1 MINSQLLNPKNIVVV
16 GGSNDLQKPGGKI
29 LFHILNGFKGDVFV
43 TNRKN
48 DLVQG
53 IKAYSSV
60 EDLPVGI
67 DLAVLAIVAKDCPQV
82 IKTLA
87 LEKGTKAF
95 IVISAGFSE
104 EGEAGALL
112 EKEMVE
118 TANRVGACLI
128 GPNCIGVMNVHHTSV
143 FTTPLPPLHADGADF
158 ISGSGA
164 TAVFIMEAGMP
175 LGLRFNSVFSVGN
188 SAQVGVEEV
197 LAYLDDS
204 FNPLTSSKIKLLY
217 IESIKDPL
225 SLLKHARSLIQ
236 KGCRIAA
243 IKSGSSAEGSRA
255 ASSHTGAMANSD
267 IAVDALFKKAGIVR
281 CYGRMELAYVAA
293 IFMHKEL
300 LGRNIA
306 IVTHAGGPAVMLTD
320 TLSKGSFQIPKL
332 TGEKSDVLK
341 QKLYAGSSVT
351 NPIDFLA
358 TGNAQ
363 QLSHILDACEND
375 FDQIDAVVVIF
386 GSPGLFQV
394 KDVYNVLHGKIRRC
408 RKPIFCVLPSV
419 VNAKEDIDCFIS
431 QGNVAF
437 SDEVLFGEALIKACG
452 VKMYPFR
459 APIAHENS
467 AIKSIIQSQEN
478 GYLSPEKVNQLLVEA
493 GIPVVQE
500 YVIDKRSAL
509 KQVSDELGF
518 PLVMKVVGPNHK
530 SDVGGVVLHVR
541 SLEQMRTEF
550 DRLMRISGANGVLM
564 QPMLLGTELFIG
576 AKYEEGFGHL
586 VLCGLGGVFVEVLKD
601 VSSALAPLSIDEAL
615 QMIKELRGYKILE
628 GVRGSEGVNINRFA
642 QIIVAF
648 SHLLME
654 APEIKEV
661 DLNPLIGDRNT
672 IVTVDARIKIE
683 KE

>member
-53 IKAYSSV
+53 IKAYASV

-67 DLAVLAIVAKDCPQV
+67 DLAVLAVVAKDCPQV

-87 LEKGTKAF
+87 FDKGTKAF

-104 EGEAGALL
+104 EGAEGALL

-118 TANRVGACLI
+118 TVNKVGACLI
-128 GPNCIGVMNVHHTSV
+128 GPNCIGMMNVHHPSV

-164 TAVFIMEAGMP
+164 TAVFIMETGMP
-175 LGLRFNSVFSVGN
+175 LGLRFNSVYSVGN

-204 FNPLTSSKIKLLY
+204 FNSQTSSKIKLLY
-217 IESIKDPL
+217 IESIKDPDR
-225 SLLKHARSLIQ
+225 LLKHARSLIQ

-243 IKSGSSAEGSRA
+243 VKSGSSDEGSRA

-281 CYGRMELAYVAA
+281 CCGRMELAYVAA
-293 IFMHKEL
+293 VFMHKKL
-300 LGRNIA
+300 SGNNIA

-320 TLSKGSFQIPKL
+320 TLSKGGFQIPKI
-332 TGEKSDVLK
+332 TGEKSDMLK
-341 QKLYAGSSVT
+341 QKLFPGSSVG

-363 QLSHILDACEND
+363 QLSCILDACEND
-375 FDQIDAVVVIF
+375 FEHIDAIVVIF

-394 KDVYNVLHGKIRRC
+394 KDVYNVLHDKIRMC
-408 RKPIFCVLPSV
+408 QKPIFCVLPSV
-419 VNAKEDIDCFIS
+419 VNAKEDIAWFIS

-437 SDEVLFGEALIKACG
+437 SDEVLFGEALIKACE
-452 VKMYPFR
+452 VNIFPFS
-459 APIAHENS
+459 APVTFENS
-467 AIKSIIQSQEN
+467 AIKSIIQSQDN
-478 GYLSPEKVNQLLVEA
+478 GYLSPVKVNQLLIEA
-493 GIPVVQE
+493 GVPVVQE
-500 YVIDKRSAL
+500 YVIDTRSAL
-509 KQVSDELGF
+509 KSISDELDF
-518 PLVMKVVGPNHK
+518 PVVMKVVGPNHK
-530 SDVGGVVLHVR
+530 SDAGGVVLDVC
-541 SLEQMRTEF
+541 SLKQMSSVF
-550 DRLMRISGANGVLM
+550 DRLMRIPGAKGVLV

-586 VLCGLGGVFVEVLKD
+586 VLCGLGGIFVEVLRD
-601 VSSALAPLSIDEAL
+601 VSYGLAPLSIDEAL
-615 QMIKELRGYKILE
+615 KMIKELRGYKILE
-628 GVRGSEGVNINRFA
+628 GVRGSEGVNINHFA

-648 SHLLME
+648 SHLLMA

-672 IVTVDARIKIE
+672 IATVDARIRIE
-683 KE
+683 KG